1 MGLFNKL
8 KREKSEDKQLHAN
21 PSSDNVLHIVEIPYE
36 TGEVHFRYSRKMSPD
51 GTEWIRDGL
60 FQDFYKNGN
69 VGSEGLYVN
78 GLEEGYW
85 KDYHENGNLAAE
97 GNYSK
102 GKETGIW
109 RYYDEDGNFE
119 EEEDFG

>member
-1 MGLFNKL
+1 MVGIENI
-8 KREKSEDKQLHAN
+8 
-21 PSSDNVLHIVEIPYE
+21 LHIVEIPYE
-36 TGEVHFRYSRKMSPD
+36 TGF
-51 GTEWIRDGL
+51 
-60 FQDFYKNGN
+60 
-69 VGSEGLYVN
+69 
-78 GLEEGYW
+78 W

-102 GKETGIW
+102 GEETGIW